1 MAAIRAGHPPGEA
14 FRVLAR
20 KTLTAAAKDLK
31 AAGEGGSVHR
41 ARKRLKFLRSLL
53 RFIRHA
59 LGRGDFAAADSH
71 LRNAAAG
78 LAGAR
83 RAEALQE
90 AVAKLQAGQEAPSP
104 ELAELATIAA
114 ATYGEHA
121 TPAAL
126 QAATAEARRIIATVR
141 GEVAHWPLAKRDMGV
156 FLQGLTDAYGRA
168 RKKLL
173 AGLSSGGI
181 ATLHEARKSVI
192 HHLHQLEMLKPL
204 WPGMIRM
211 WAGELMKLREALGD
225 LNDLDELEA
234 LAGQKAASFSSE
246 AAREAALR
254 IIATRRQA
262 LLTFVGGQ
270 ADHLFAE
277 KPKMLARRIG
287 AMWQAMLD

>member
-1 MAAIRAGHPPGEA
+1 M
-14 FRVLAR
+14 
-20 KTLTAAAKDLK
+20 
-31 AAGEGGSVHR
+31 
-41 ARKRLKFLRSLL
+41 
-53 RFIRHA
+53 
-59 LGRGDFAAADSH
+59 
-71 LRNAAAG
+71 

-114 ATYGEHA
+114 QAHGEHA

-126 QAATAEARRIIATVR
+126 QVAVAEALRVIAAVR
-141 GEVAHWPLAKRDMGV
+141 DEISRWPLAKRDMGL
-156 FLQGLTDAYGRA
+156 FLWGLTDAYGRA
-168 RKKLL
+168 RRKLL
-173 AGLSSGGI
+173 KGLSSGGI

-211 WAGELMKLREALGD
+211 WAGELLKLREALGD

-234 LAGQKAASFSSE
+234 LATGQGPSFSSD
-246 AAREAALR
+246 AARDHVLQAIAA
-254 IIATRRQA
+254 RRA
-262 LLTFVGGQ
+262 NLVNSVRSQ

-277 KPKMLARRIG
+277 NPKAFARRIG
-287 AMWQAMLD
+287 AMWQVMLA